1 MQTKGVE
8 MHYTKLGNKEI
19 SRFGVGTKRMPITDV
34 TRVDRLDKELATE
47 ISDCACGFGVNFFD
61 TSYSNH
67 KGEAEEF
74 LGEYLSANKDK
85 DLHVLTSYFEL
96 VDPRFEYVFQKQLKK
111 LQLDKIDFYAL
122 EGVCDLNY
130 MRDIDSGA
138 VDFLFKQKEEGKIGQ
153 LGFSA
158 ELNAENL
165 TKYVSLYPWDFVR
178 IKLNFYDWYMRGVS
192 EVYEAAKEANLP
204 IIAHAGLH
212 LGSVSNLKPEA
223 LEILKEANSSRSGIE
238 WALLFVKSL
247 DNVVTL
253 SCNMNSA
260 QQVKEN
266 AAVFDNDT
274 VLSKDE
280 LEVLKKCAQAQKTKI

>member
-1 MQTKGVE
+1 
-8 MHYTKLGNKEI
+8 MHYTTMGDKKI

-47 ISDCACGFGVNFFD
+47 ISDAAYDCGVNFFD

-74 LGEYLSANKDK
+74 LGEYFSANKDK
-85 DLHVLTSYFEL
+85 NLYVLTSFFEL

-111 LQLDKIDFYAL
+111 LQLDTIDFYTL

-165 TKYVSLYPWDFVR
+165 SKYAGLYPWDFVR

-192 EVYEAAKEANLP
+192 EVYEAAKEAGLP
-204 IIAHAGLH
+204 IVAHAALH
-212 LGSVSNLKPEA
+212 MGSSSDLKPEA
-223 LEILKEANSSRSGIE
+223 LKILKEANNDRSGIE

-247 DNVVTL
+247 DNVATL

-260 QQVKEN
+260 QQAKEN
-266 AAVFDNDT
+266 AAVFDDDV

-280 LEVLKKCAQAQKTKI
+280 LEVLQKCAQAQKTII